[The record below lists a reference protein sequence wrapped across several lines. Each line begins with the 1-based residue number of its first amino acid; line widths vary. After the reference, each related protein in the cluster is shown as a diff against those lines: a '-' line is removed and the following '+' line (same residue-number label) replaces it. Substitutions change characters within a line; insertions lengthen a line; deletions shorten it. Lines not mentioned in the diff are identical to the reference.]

1 MSIPPTVPTPMEI
14 LPLAPTP
21 VANIIGNIPK
31 IIVNDVIRIGLNLD
45 LAADIAAIVID
56 MPSALLADAY
66 SVIKMAVF
74 ANNPISIK
82 SPICK
87 YMLFSNPNILA
98 NKKLPA
104 KPNGTDKMTTIG
116 INILS
121 YKAQSIK

>member
-31 IIVNDVIRIGLNLD
+31 IIVNDVIKMALNLSF
-45 LAADIAAIVID
+45 AADIAAIGID
-56 MPSALLADAY
+56 IPSALLADAY

-74 ANNPISIK
+74 ANNPISIR

-87 YMLFSNPNILA
+87 
-98 NKKLPA
+98 
-104 KPNGTDKMTTIG
+104 
-116 INILS
+116 
-121 YKAQSIK
+121 

>member
-1 MSIPPTVPTPMEI
+1 MSIPPTVPTPMEM

-31 IIVNDVIRIGLNLD
+31 IIVNDVIKMALNLSF
-45 LAADIAAIVID
+45 AADIAAIGID
-56 MPSALLADAY
+56 IPSALLADAY

-87 YMLFSNPNILA
+87 
-98 NKKLPA
+98 
-104 KPNGTDKMTTIG
+104 
-116 INILS
+116 
-121 YKAQSIK
+121 

>member
-31 IIVNDVIRIGLNLD
+31 IIVNDVIKIALNLAF
-45 LAADIAAIVID
+45 AADIAAIGID
-56 MPSALLADAY
+56 IPSALLADAY

-74 ANNPISIK
+74 ANNPISIR

-87 YMLFSNPNILA
+87 
-98 NKKLPA
+98 
-104 KPNGTDKMTTIG
+104 
-116 INILS
+116 
-121 YKAQSIK
+121 

>member
-31 IIVNDVIRIGLNLD
+31 IIVNDVIKMALNLAF
-45 LAADIAAIVID
+45 AADIAAIGID
-56 MPSALLADAY
+56 IPSALLADAY

-74 ANNPISIK
+74 ANNPISIR

-87 YMLFSNPNILA
+87 
-98 NKKLPA
+98 
-104 KPNGTDKMTTIG
+104 
-116 INILS
+116 
-121 YKAQSIK
+121 